1 MKKYY
6 LNKYFWMSSLFI
18 LLINTGILSQI
29 NSRPQG
35 GELNNKIVLTSR
47 YSPGIYTSFEQF
59 LDDAPAIP
67 SFKIKVI
74 KETGS
79 VELYKISGQD
89 SSGVMVK
96 NAWGISVGNEL
107 YKISKGKLLAIEKVG
122 SGFML
127 SKFVDPKRRKNNAI
141 FWRNN
146 IGSRKG
152 VKNPFGN
159 KDILKT
165 TSVKGQKFTLTHLDM
180 KTGELIN

>member
-1 MKKYY
+1 MKK
-6 LNKYFWMSSLFI
+6 NKLLIFALVVGSLFYCNMIFSQMNIIKHLDI
-18 LLINTGILSQI
+18 LKANQFAT
-29 NSRPQG
+29 
-35 GELNNKIVLTSR
+35 
-47 YSPGIYTSFEQF
+47 GIYTSFDQF
-59 LDDAPAIP
+59 LDNAPAIP
-67 SFKIKVI
+67 SFKIKVN
-74 KETGS
+74 KETDS
-79 VELYKISGQD
+79 VELYKIDGRD
-89 SSGVMVK
+89 SSGVLVK

-159 KDILKT
+159 KVSLKT
-165 TSVKGQKFTLTHLDM
+165 TSVKGQKIKLTHLDM